1 MASPRT
7 QVRGDV
13 PVPARSVPQPSA
25 GSLDKVAAKRSLL
38 VLTCSSRKERGGQ
51 PPYPADDLAWPE
63 DLQNARR
70 RVLATAQ
77 ADTAHVLPAWRR
89 YTGAFYQHARPALA
103 DAVAAGHVVII
114 SGGYGIVRGD
124 EPIGWYDK
132 VLQLAD
138 WPAGL
143 LESTLIS
150 EAQRCGAQTVV
161 AFASAT
167 TDYAKL
173 LRRTRWQQAG
183 IDARLVTI
191 TGVTSGA
198 ISEVP
203 RRLGQAFSAFWD
215 RQHSYPPGTTVEA
228 LP

>member
-1 MASPRT
+1 
-7 QVRGDV
+7 
-13 PVPARSVPQPSA
+13 
-25 GSLDKVAAKRSLL
+25 LDGVAPERSLL
-38 VLTCSSRKERGGQ
+38 VLTCSGRKESGGR
-51 PPYPADDLAWPE
+51 PPGPADAVAWPP
-63 DLQNARR
+63 DLRAART
-70 RVLATAQ
+70 RVLAAAK

-89 YTGAFYQHARPALA
+89 YTGTFYRHARPALA

-114 SGGYGIVRGD
+114 SGGYGIARAD

-143 LESTLIS
+143 LESALIG

-167 TDYAKL
+167 TGYATL
-173 LRRTRWQQAG
+173 LRRTRWRQAG

-191 TGVTSGA
+191 TGVTGGA

-203 RRLGQAFSAFWD
+203 RRLGQAFSAFWN
-215 RQHSYPPGTTVEA
+215 RQPGSYPPGTTVE
-228 LP
+228 LLR